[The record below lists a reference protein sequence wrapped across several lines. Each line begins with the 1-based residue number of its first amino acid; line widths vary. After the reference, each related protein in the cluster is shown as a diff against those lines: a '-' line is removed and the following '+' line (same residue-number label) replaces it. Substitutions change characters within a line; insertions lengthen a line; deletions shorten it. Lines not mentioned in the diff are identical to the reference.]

1 MTRHNLIA
9 PALALLLAAPLA
21 LSQQA
26 SPAQPAPVAKTQPMP
41 RHAGAPVDHAMHRR
55 FMEYGHGM
63 GGAMADVRSL
73 ERLYRQAGR
82 EGEMTAIYQDVLAKS
97 QDPRLR
103 TYAYHQLARLQARPA
118 NIDQAAATLR
128 KSLTENLANEAKMR
142 AERERM
148 RTQRAATMAQ

>member
-1 MTRHNLIA
+1 MTRLSLIA

-21 LSQQA
+21 VSQQA
-26 SPAQPAPVAKTQPMP
+26 SPAQPAPVAKAQPMP
-41 RHAGAPVDHAMHRR
+41 RHAAAPMDHAMHRR
-55 FMEYGHGM
+55 FMERGHGM
-63 GGAMADVRSL
+63 GAMADLRSL
-73 ERLYRQAGR
+73 ERLYREAGR
-82 EGEMTAIYQDVLAKS
+82 DREMTAIYQDVLAKS

-148 RTQRAATMAQ
+148 RTQRAATMTQ

>member
-1 MTRHNLIA
+1 MTRLSLIA

-21 LSQQA
+21 ASQQA
-26 SPAQPAPVAKTQPMP
+26 SPAQPAPATKVQPAP
-41 RHAGAPVDHAMHRR
+41 RHAGAPMDHAMHRR
-55 FMEYGHGM
+55 FMERGHGM
-63 GGAMADVRSL
+63 GGAMADLRSL
-73 ERLYRQAGR
+73 ERLYREAGR
-82 EGEMTAIYQDVLAKS
+82 DREMTAVYQDVLAKS

-128 KSLTENLANEAKMR
+128 KSLAENLANEAKMR

-148 RTQRAATMAQ
+148 RTQRATTTAQ